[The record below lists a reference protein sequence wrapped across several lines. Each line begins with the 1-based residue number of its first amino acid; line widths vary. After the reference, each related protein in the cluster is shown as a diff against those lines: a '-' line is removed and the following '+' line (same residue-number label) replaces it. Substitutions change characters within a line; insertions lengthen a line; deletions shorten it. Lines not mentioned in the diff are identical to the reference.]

1 MINKWKPSRCTCVF
15 ECTPHSRPK
24 RPKLDLPNRLGIFA
38 TVPVCPNIHS
48 DNNKASRMD
57 ARSYASL
64 ESSERGTDLLKAGVV
79 RLGVDS
85 LQDRLNI
92 VSGGAAFTR

>member
-1 MINKWKPSRCTCVF
+1 
-15 ECTPHSRPK
+15 
-24 RPKLDLPNRLGIFA
+24 
-38 TVPVCPNIHS
+38 
-48 DNNKASRMD
+48 MD